1 MWKELNSSPN
11 RRPLNSTDTSQ
22 HNSSASQGHGERP
35 CRSISLDDVYRT
47 ARQQYVIL
55 HGLGETSF
63 VCGSVAER
71 SKALV

>member
-11 RRPLNSTDTSQ
+11 RRPLNSTDASQ
-22 HNSSASQGHGERP
+22 RNSSASQRHGERP
-35 CRSISLDDVYRT
+35 CRSISLDNVYST
-47 ARQQYVIL
+47 ARQQYGIL
-55 HGLGETSF
+55 QRYGESLF